1 MTIYIIIPAGD
12 PDIRTAVENSYLDE
26 HVRGEDAPNED
37 EALTWIREGPG
48 YESDYSGVSASG
60 PRMITG
66 TSRASAAQVENVRA
80 GNEPNVT
87 VANEWP
93 VDWVFPG
100 RSDGSS
106 FTSLIPLPED

>member
-1 MTIYIIIPAGD
+1 MTIYMIIPAGD
-12 PDIRTAVENSYLDE
+12 PDIKTAVENSYLDE

-37 EALTWIREGPG
+37 EKLAWEREGPG
-48 YESDYSGVSASG
+48 FGPEASG

-80 GNEPNVT
+80 SNEPNVT